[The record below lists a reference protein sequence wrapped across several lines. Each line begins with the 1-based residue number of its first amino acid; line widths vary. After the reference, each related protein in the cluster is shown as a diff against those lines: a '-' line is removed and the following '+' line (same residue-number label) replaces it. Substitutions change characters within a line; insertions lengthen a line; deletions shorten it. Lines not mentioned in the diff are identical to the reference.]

1 MGRSRYSHLRYC
13 HFYQYS
19 APGKLPYI
27 GKRRFRDESN
37 LSRQGIFREIFLMN
51 WRVLWSCFLLALSL
65 SRPALGQS
73 LASNSESSRGI
84 TTLVSDGDPTASA
97 DTSSTKKKSDDMP
110 DPDRLTV
117 VIYPVLGVAPIFGI
131 NVNVPEP
138 SVPSHPIVGG
148 GGQNVAASATSSFNG
163 AAFFGFT
170 VEKKWFYGEGNGMWT
185 SISASRSNTVTKLNL
200 STDWWTGSGL
210 VGVRFYRDFYA
221 TGGFHTL
228 SLGYNITFVDFPT
241 FSDGRT
247 LWDPMIGMMWKRQF
261 TRKWE
266 LRANVAGGGFGVG
279 ADEDIAARG
288 QADWEFVKHFGLT
301 FGWEVLHVEFSKTV
315 PALSRT
321 FTASQTMNGPMFG
334 LGIYF

>member
-1 MGRSRYSHLRYC
+1 MSDGNRIEIILPVLRN
-13 HFYQYS
+13 
-19 APGKLPYI
+19 PKETLVM
-27 GKRRFRDESN
+27 K
-37 LSRQGIFREIFLMN
+37 
-51 WRVLWSCFLLALSL
+51 WRVSFCCLLLAACLSG
-65 SRPALGQS
+65 RVFAQS
-73 LASNSESSRGI
+73 SNSAAASNDT
-84 TTLVSDGDPTASA
+84 TTLVSDGDPAGAA
-97 DTSSTKKKSDDMP
+97 DNGSSTKKKADDMP
-110 DPDRLTV
+110 DPNKLRV

-148 GGQNVAASATSSFNG
+148 GGQNIAGAASSSFNG

-170 VEKKWFYGEGNGMWT
+170 IEKKWFYAEGNGMWT
-185 SISASRSNTVTKLNL
+185 SISASRSNSVTKLNL

-210 VGVRFYRDFYA
+210 VGVRFYKDFFA

-228 SLGYNITFVDFPT
+228 SLGYNITFAEFPT

-266 LRANVAGGGFGVG
+266 VRANVAGGGFGVG
-279 ADEDIAARG
+279 ADEDITARA
-288 QADWEFVKHFGLT
+288 QADWEFVRHFGLT
-301 FGWEVLHVEFSKTV
+301 FGWEVLHVEFSKPV